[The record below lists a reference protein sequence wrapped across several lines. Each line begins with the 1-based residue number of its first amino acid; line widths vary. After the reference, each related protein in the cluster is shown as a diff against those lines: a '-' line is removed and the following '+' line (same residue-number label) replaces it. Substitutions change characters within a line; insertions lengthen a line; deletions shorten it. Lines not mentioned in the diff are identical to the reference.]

1 MRVLPSGPGVAN
13 HRLSG
18 LPGARSAKAPKTEA
32 TELESELPLS
42 ADSGHSQSRTP
53 TADIDPKPTL
63 TRTPGELG
71 GLQTWPHMVRLWL
84 QSVRMGDPCRS

>member
-42 ADSGHSQSRTP
+42 AVSRHSRGTGSGGENVPLTDLGQIRLVAEFGRE
-53 TADIDPKPTL
+53 ADL
-63 TRTPGELG
+63 
-71 GLQTWPHMVRLWL
+71 RLW
-84 QSVRMGDPCRS
+84 RGYPA